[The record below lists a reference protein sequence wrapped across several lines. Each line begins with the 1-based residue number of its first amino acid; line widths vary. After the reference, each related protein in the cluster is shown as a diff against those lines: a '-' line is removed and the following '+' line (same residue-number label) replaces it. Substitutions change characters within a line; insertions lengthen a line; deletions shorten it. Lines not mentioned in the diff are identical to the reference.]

1 MGAWGIKLYQNDI
14 AEDVKDE
21 YVTKLRFGYSNEEIT
36 ENMIKKYNYGKY
48 DEDTVVFYLA
58 LADMQWQYGMLLE
71 KVKERAIFYI
81 DNEVDLES
89 WREDAKMLEKI
100 RKVLNNLKEK
110 LNTENSKP
118 KHPSKISPTVAPYN
132 VGDLLL
138 YQIKLDSLND
148 NKWYKQYVLF
158 RVIGKSRSYLAYLPK
173 DKMYYEGNVLAI
185 YNWVGTKYNGE
196 ILEKLSFIKMPN
208 QYKIL
213 DERFD
218 KIDKMDKKM
227 GFEKI
232 DSDNTFIEKKI
243 INKKIVPELPED
255 LSKESELWWNQ
266 LGIEW
271 SLGQLSFEYKVIE
284 FLEEAEKEGFLIEE
298 K

>member
-81 DNEVDLES
+81 DNEVDLEF
-89 WREDAKMLEKI
+89 WREDAKMLEKR
-100 RKVLNNLKEK
+100 RKVLNDLREK
-110 LNTENSKP
+110 LNTQNSKP
-118 KHPSKISPTVAPYN
+118 KHPSKISSTVAPYN

-138 YQIKLDSLND
+138 YQIKSDSLKD
-148 NKWYKQYVLF
+148 NKWYNHYVLF

-185 YNWVGTKYNGE
+185 YNWVGIKYNGE
-196 ILEKLSFIKMPN
+196 ILEKLTFIKKPN
-208 QYKIL
+208 NHKIL

-218 KIDKMDKKM
+218 DIDKIDKKM

-232 DSDNTFIEKKI
+232 STDDTFVD
-243 INKKIVPELPED
+243 KKIVNKEILPNLPDNLSEED
-255 LSKESELWWNQ
+255 ELWWNQ

-271 SLGQLSFEYKVIE
+271 SLGQIAFEYGIIE
-284 FLEEAEKEGFLIEE
+284 SLEKAAKEGFLIEE